1 MKYLIVITM
10 MLSAPAQAG
19 TVEVCNVL
27 AEFVRN
33 TARARDEGMSMAA
46 AQAMV
51 REGVSDSK
59 LASSLQE
66 TVRLVYT
73 EGSSGSPDALAM
85 GMFNACMG
93 N

>member
-1 MKYLIVITM
+1 MKYLILIAM

-51 REGVSDSK
+51 REGVSDSR
-59 LASSLQE
+59 LSADMQE
-66 TVRLVYT
+66 TVRLIYT
-73 EGSSGSPDALAM
+73 SGANGSPDALAM
-85 GMFNACMG
+85 AMFNVCME

>member
-1 MKYLIVITM
+1 MKHLM
-10 MLSAPAQAG
+10 MILMMTAAPAQAG
-19 TVEVCNVL
+19 TVEVCNAL
-27 AEFVRN
+27 SEFVRN

-51 REGVSDSK
+51 RQGVSDSR
-59 LASSLQE
+59 LASDMQE

-73 EGSSGSPDALAM
+73 SGANGSPDALAM
-85 GMFNACMG
+85 AMFNVCME